1 MCFDGYLGLAV
12 RAHLTHAKTCRDK
25 GSPFGWIKVE
35 PHNLLK
41 ASPLFDKTS
50 LPFYTPRAA
59 MTILL
64 TTLCTLEHLQS
75 AVARM
80 VLFLFLQYT
89 ARIQSI
95 ALYL

>member
-12 RAHLTHAKTCRDK
+12 RAHLTHAKTCRGK

-35 PHNLLK
+35 PHNLLE

-50 LPFYTPRAA
+50 PHFYTPRAA

-89 ARIQSI
+89 GRIQSI